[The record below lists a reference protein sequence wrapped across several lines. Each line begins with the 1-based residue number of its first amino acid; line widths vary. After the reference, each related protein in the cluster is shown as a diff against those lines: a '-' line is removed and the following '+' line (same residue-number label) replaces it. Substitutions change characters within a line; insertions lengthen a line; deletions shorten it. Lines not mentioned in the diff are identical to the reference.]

1 MRQNISGGSPY
12 EPIIGFSRAVRVG
25 HTVFLAG
32 TGPVGADNEDVAG
45 QTRRIFAIA
54 EKALGEAGATLA
66 DVVRTRMYLT
76 HVEDWEAVGRVH
88 GEFFGIVR
96 PAATMVVVAAL
107 LNPAWRIEIEFDA
120 VIDASVPSPLVPK
133 KGFRLM
139 PKLSIRDIELANKR
153 VFIRVD
159 FNVPLT
165 EDGSTITDDTRIVAT
180 LPTIEYALKHRAK
193 VILASHLGR
202 PKGKPNPKYSLR
214 PVVDRLRELLDKQVG
229 ESVNVAFSPD
239 CIGEVASEMA
249 RQLESGQVL
258 LLENLRYH
266 AEEEAND
273 PAFSKALASLAE
285 IYVNDAFGS
294 AHRAHASTEGIT
306 HFLKPAVAGLL
317 MEKEITYLGKALES
331 PEKPFVAII
340 GGSKISG
347 KIDVIDNLLDKVDTL
362 VIVGGMAYTFQRALG
377 VTTGKSLVEEDKI
390 DMAKAAIEK
399 AKAKG
404 VNLLLPVDNIL
415 ADSFTPDAKTQ
426 VWDTSVDFP
435 ADWQGLDIGPKSIAA
450 IEDVVLTAR
459 TIVWNG
465 PAGVF
470 EFPRFAVGTNAIAQA
485 VAANKAAISIIGG
498 GDSVSAINKTGLA
511 DQITHISTGGGASLE
526 FLEGKKLPGVE
537 ALTNK

>member
-1 MRQNISGGSPY
+1 M
-12 EPIIGFSRAVRVG
+12 A
-25 HTVFLAG
+25 
-32 TGPVGADNEDVAG
+32 
-45 QTRRIFAIA
+45 
-54 EKALGEAGATLA
+54 
-66 DVVRTRMYLT
+66 
-76 HVEDWEAVGRVH
+76 
-88 GEFFGIVR
+88 
-96 PAATMVVVAAL
+96 
-107 LNPAWRIEIEFDA
+107 
-120 VIDASVPSPLVPK
+120 
-133 KGFRLM
+133 
-139 PKLSIRDIELANKR
+139 KLSIRDIELKNKR
-153 VFIRVD
+153 IFIRVD

-165 EDGSTITDDTRIVAT
+165 EDGKEITDDTRIVAT
-180 LPTIEYALKHRAK
+180 LPTIEYALRHKAK

-214 PVVDRLRELLDKQVG
+214 PVVDRLRQLIDKDVCPAENVG
-229 ESVNVAFSPD
+229 FSPD
-239 CIGEVASEMA
+239 CVGEVATEMA
-249 RQLESGQVL
+249 HKLESGQVL

-273 PAFSKALASLAE
+273 PAFSKALAALAE
-285 IYVNDAFGS
+285 VYCNDAFGS

-347 KIDVIDNLLDKVDTL
+347 KIDVIQNLLDKVDTL

-377 VTTGKSLVEEDKI
+377 VATGKSLVEEDKI
-390 DMAKAAIEK
+390 DMAKAALEK

-415 ADSFTPDAKTQ
+415 ADSFSPDAKTQ
-426 VWDTSVDFP
+426 PWDTSKDFP
-435 ADWQGLDIGPKSIAA
+435 ADWQGLDIGPKSVAA
-450 IEDVVLTAR
+450 IEAVVSKAR

-470 EFPRFAVGTNAIAQA
+470 EFPRFAVGTNAIAKA
-485 VAANKAAISIIGG
+485 VAMNKAATSIIGG
-498 GDSVSAINKTGLA
+498 GDSVSAINKAGYA
-511 DQITHISTGGGASLE
+511 DQVTHISTGGGASLE

>member
-1 MRQNISGGSPY
+1 MS
-12 EPIIGFSRAVRVG
+12 
-25 HTVFLAG
+25 
-32 TGPVGADNEDVAG
+32 
-45 QTRRIFAIA
+45 
-54 EKALGEAGATLA
+54 
-66 DVVRTRMYLT
+66 
-76 HVEDWEAVGRVH
+76 
-88 GEFFGIVR
+88 
-96 PAATMVVVAAL
+96 
-107 LNPAWRIEIEFDA
+107 
-120 VIDASVPSPLVPK
+120 
-133 KGFRLM
+133 
-139 PKLSIRDIELANKR
+139 KLSIRDIDLANKR
-153 VFIRVD
+153 VFVRVD

-180 LPTIEYALKHRAK
+180 LPTLKYALERNAK
-193 VILASHLGR
+193 LILASHLGR
-202 PKGKPNPKYSLR
+202 PKGKVNPKYSLK
-214 PVVDRLRELLDKQVG
+214 PVAARLSELLAKELGKAV
-229 ESVNVAFSPD
+229 SVSFATD
-239 CIGEVASEMA
+239 CIGADASELA
-249 RQLESGQVL
+249 NSLQPGQVL

-273 PAFSKALASLAE
+273 PEFSKKLASLAE
-285 IYVNDAFGS
+285 VYVNDAFGS

-347 KIDVIDNLLDKVDTL
+347 KIDVINNLLDKVDTL

-390 DMAKAAIEK
+390 EVAAEALAK

-415 ADSFTPDAKTQ
+415 ADKFADDAKTQ
-426 VWDTSVDFP
+426 EWDCSKNFP

-450 IEDVVLTAR
+450 IEKIVAAAK

-470 EFPRFAVGTNAIAQA
+470 EFPNFAKGTNAIAKA
-485 VAANKAAISIIGG
+485 VAANKAATSIIGG

-537 ALTNK
+537 ALTDK

>member
-1 MRQNISGGSPY
+1 
-12 EPIIGFSRAVRVG
+12 
-25 HTVFLAG
+25 
-32 TGPVGADNEDVAG
+32 
-45 QTRRIFAIA
+45 
-54 EKALGEAGATLA
+54 
-66 DVVRTRMYLT
+66 
-76 HVEDWEAVGRVH
+76 
-88 GEFFGIVR
+88 
-96 PAATMVVVAAL
+96 
-107 LNPAWRIEIEFDA
+107 
-120 VIDASVPSPLVPK
+120 
-133 KGFRLM
+133 M

-165 EDGSTITDDTRIVAT
+165 EDGQEITDDTRIVAT

-202 PKGKPNPKYSLR
+202 PKGEPNPKYSLR
-214 PVVDRLRELLDKQVG
+214 PVVDRLRELLDKK
-229 ESVNVAFSPD
+229 ENNYSINVAFAPD
-239 CIGEVASEMA
+239 CIGEVASEMS

-273 PAFSKALASLAE
+273 PAFSKSLALLADV
-285 IYVNDAFGS
+285 YVNDAFGS

-317 MEKEITYLGKALES
+317 MEKEITYLGKALEA

-390 DMAKAAIEK
+390 DMAKAAIDK

-415 ADSFTPDAKTQ
+415 ADSFSPDAKTQ
-426 VWDTSVDFP
+426 PWDTSVNFP
-435 ADWQGLDIGPKSIAA
+435 ADWQGLDIGPKSVEA
-450 IEDVVLTAR
+450 IKEVVSTAR

-470 EFPRFAVGTNAIAQA
+470 EFPRFAVGTNAIAHA
-485 VAANKAAISIIGG
+485 VAANKSAISIIGG
-498 GDSVSAINKTGLA
+498 GDSVSAINQAGVA

>member
-1 MRQNISGGSPY
+1 MS
-12 EPIIGFSRAVRVG
+12 
-25 HTVFLAG
+25 
-32 TGPVGADNEDVAG
+32 
-45 QTRRIFAIA
+45 
-54 EKALGEAGATLA
+54 
-66 DVVRTRMYLT
+66 
-76 HVEDWEAVGRVH
+76 
-88 GEFFGIVR
+88 
-96 PAATMVVVAAL
+96 
-107 LNPAWRIEIEFDA
+107 
-120 VIDASVPSPLVPK
+120 
-133 KGFRLM
+133 
-139 PKLSIRDIELANKR
+139 KLSIRDIDLTNKR
-153 VFIRVD
+153 VFVRVD

-165 EDGSTITDDTRIVAT
+165 EDGSTITDDTRIKAT
-180 LPTIEYALKHRAK
+180 LPTLKYALEHNAK
-193 VILASHLGR
+193 LILASHLGR
-202 PKGKPNPKYSLR
+202 PKGKVNPKYSLK
-214 PVVDRLRELLDKQVG
+214 PVAARLSELLAKALG
-229 ESVNVAFSPD
+229 KTVAVSFASD
-239 CIGEVASEMA
+239 CIGAEASELA
-249 RQLESGQVL
+249 NSLQPGQVL

-273 PAFSKALASLAE
+273 PAFAKKLASLAE
-285 IYVNDAFGS
+285 VYVNDAFGS

-317 MEKEITYLGKALES
+317 MEKEITYLGKALEA

-377 VTTGKSLVEEDKI
+377 VSTGKSLVEEDKI
-390 DMAKAAIEK
+390 DMAKAALAK

-404 VNLLLPVDNIL
+404 VNLLLPADNIL
-415 ADSFTPDAKTQ
+415 ADKFADDAKTQ
-426 VWDTSVDFP
+426 EWDCAKNFP

-450 IEDVVLTAR
+450 IEKVVATAK

-470 EFPRFAVGTNAIAQA
+470 EFPTFAKGTNAIAKA
-485 VAANKAAISIIGG
+485 VAANKAATSIIGG

>member
-1 MRQNISGGSPY
+1 MS
-12 EPIIGFSRAVRVG
+12 
-25 HTVFLAG
+25 
-32 TGPVGADNEDVAG
+32 
-45 QTRRIFAIA
+45 
-54 EKALGEAGATLA
+54 
-66 DVVRTRMYLT
+66 
-76 HVEDWEAVGRVH
+76 
-88 GEFFGIVR
+88 
-96 PAATMVVVAAL
+96 
-107 LNPAWRIEIEFDA
+107 
-120 VIDASVPSPLVPK
+120 
-133 KGFRLM
+133 
-139 PKLSIRDIELANKR
+139 KLSIRDVELANKH

-165 EDGSTITDDTRIVAT
+165 EDGSEITDDTRIAAT
-180 LPTIEYALKHRAK
+180 LPTIQYAVEHKAK

-214 PVVDRLRELLDKQVG
+214 PIVDRLRELLDEKENDYG
-229 ESVNVAFSPD
+229 INVAFAPD
-239 CIGEVASEMA
+239 CVGEIAEELA

-266 AEEEAND
+266 AEEETND
-273 PAFSKALASLAE
+273 PEFSKALASLAE
-285 IYVNDAFGS
+285 VYVNDAFGA

-306 HFLKPAVAGLL
+306 HYLKPAVAGLL
-317 MEKEITYLGKALES
+317 MEKEITYLGKALEA

-390 DMAKAAIEK
+390 DMAEEALIK

-415 ADSFTPDAKTQ
+415 ADSFSPDAKTQ
-426 VWDTSVDFP
+426 PWDTSKNFP
-435 ADWQGLDIGPKSIAA
+435 ADWQGLDIGPKSIAE
-450 IEDVVLTAR
+450 IEKVVAGAR

-470 EFPRFAVGTNAIAQA
+470 EFPRFAVGTNAIAKA
-485 VAANKAAISIIGG
+485 VAANKKAISIIGG
-498 GDSVSAINKTGLA
+498 GDSVSAINQAGVA

-537 ALTNK
+537 ALTDK

>member
-1 MRQNISGGSPY
+1 MSKLTI
-12 EPIIGFSRAVRVG
+12 
-25 HTVFLAG
+25 H
-32 TGPVGADNEDVAG
+32 DV
-45 QTRRIFAIA
+45 
-54 EKALGEAGATLA
+54 
-66 DVVRTRMYLT
+66 D
-76 HVEDWEAVGRVH
+76 
-88 GEFFGIVR
+88 
-96 PAATMVVVAAL
+96 
-107 LNPAWRIEIEFDA
+107 LN
-120 VIDASVPSPLVPK
+120 
-133 KGFRLM
+133 
-139 PKLSIRDIELANKR
+139 NKR

-180 LPTIEYALKHRAK
+180 LPTILYALQHHAK

-202 PKGKPNPKYSLR
+202 PKGKPNPKYSLK
-214 PVVDRLRELLDKQVG
+214 PVAIRLRELLDKKLP
-229 ESVNVAFSPD
+229 ESVTVAFSPD

-266 AEEEAND
+266 PEEEAND
-273 PAFSKALASLAE
+273 PNFSRALASLAE

-347 KIDVIDNLLDKVDTL
+347 KIDVIENLLDKVSTL
-362 VIVGGMAYTFQRALG
+362 AIVGGQAYTFQRAQG
-377 VTTGKSLVEEDKI
+377 VATGKSIVEEDKI
-390 DMAKAAIEK
+390 GLAKEILAK

-415 ADSFTPDAKTQ
+415 ADSFAPDAKTQ
-426 VWDTSVDFP
+426 PWDCSKDFP

-450 IEDVVLTAR
+450 IEEVVSTAR

-470 EFPRFAVGTNAIAQA
+470 EFPRFAVGTNAIARA
-485 VAANKAAISIIGG
+485 VAANISAISIIGG
-498 GDSVSAINKTGLA
+498 GDSVSAINQAGVA

-537 ALTNK
+537 ALTEK